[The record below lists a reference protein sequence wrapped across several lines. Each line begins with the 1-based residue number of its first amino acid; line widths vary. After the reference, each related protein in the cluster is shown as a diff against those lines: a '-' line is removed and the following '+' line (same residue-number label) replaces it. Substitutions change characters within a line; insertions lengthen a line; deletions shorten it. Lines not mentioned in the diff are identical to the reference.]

1 MTIRPDTQPTE
12 DTEPQTSEQTDD
24 KALPKLTLK
33 LGLYREH
40 LSEFELTED
49 QQNDM
54 MLVVWNMMNI
64 FVDIG
69 WGVDTVQMFLPEL
82 FGKAS
87 PDSGKLLKQTRT
99 LSFNT
104 MATNSIKTKGQKD
117 DE

>member
-1 MTIRPDTQPTE
+1 MTRRPDTQSTQDILPE
-12 DTEPQTSEQTDD
+12 TSEPSDD
-24 KALPKLTLK
+24 KPLPKLTLNPDR
-33 LGLYREH
+33 YREH
-40 LSEFELTED
+40 LSEFALTIE

-54 MLVVWNMMNI
+54 MQVLWNIMNT

-82 FGKAS
+82 FEKAG
-87 PDSGKLLKQTRT
+87 PDSGNLVKQRHT

-104 MATNSIKTKGQKD
+104 KTTHNIETKDYTD